1 MFLVRAGA
9 IDMGGRYVVPV
20 GTSPGVPLCLQE
32 AIQAQ
37 LHALPPFGHGLCAQE
52 TFADLTQYPVKPL
65 LLVLGAVRHRQTFS
79 AWEQWV
85 RLGTIT
91 SAMSVS
97 FILESHLGSDQT
109 LSEAW

>member
-1 MFLVRAGA
+1 M
-9 IDMGGRYVVPV
+9 VPV
-20 GTSPGVPLCLQE
+20 GTSSGVPLCLQE

-37 LHALPPFGHGLCAQE
+37 LHALLPLGYVLCAQE

-65 LLVLGAVRHRQTFS
+65 LLVLRASRHRQTFP

-85 RLGTIT
+85 RLGPIT

-97 FILESHLGSDQT
+97 LILIPSGF
-109 LSEAW
+109 